1 MLYGVVSV
9 SMGFGVYMLGVKRVS
24 ALVAALVGLT
34 EIPLAPIWAWLLF
47 DERMTIFVLLGG
59 LVILTSAV
67 IYIANT
73 GKSEEETDYRT
84 LQEDRQ

>member
-1 MLYGVVSV
+1 
-9 SMGFGVYMLGVKRVS
+9 MLGVKRVS

-73 GKSEEETDYRT
+73 GKSEEETHYRT